1 MHDDISDRM
10 SGLALN
16 CRLFA
21 RFNLIDVIGFRFL
34 SLFLAS
40 ATPHRIILKFIKLVE
55 HNFLAVQHVECQRLF
70 KYFINIRQ

>member
-40 ATPHRIILKFIKLVE
+40 HSIILKFIKLVE
-55 HNFLAVQHVECQRLF
+55 HNFLAVQHAEVS
-70 KYFINIRQ
+70 KII